1 MRIFFY
7 PVIFCVLYKQIK
19 TYLDNKRKFTDIFYS
34 INHINRKIEKI
45 ETLMHKKNV
54 YFNDKIENIIPY
66 NDLDVDENSYS
77 SEEY

>member
-7 PVIFCVLYKQIK
+7 PLIFCVLYKQIK

-34 INHINRKIEKI
+34 INHVNKKLKKI
-45 ETLMHKKNV
+45 ETLVHKKSVN
-54 YFNDKIENIIPY
+54 FNDTVEDIPY
-66 NDLDVDENSYS
+66 NNLDVDENSYS

>member
-7 PVIFCVLYKQIK
+7 PLIFCVLYKQIK

-34 INHINRKIEKI
+34 INHIN
-45 ETLMHKKNV
+45 KKLK
-54 YFNDKIENIIPY
+54 KIENLVHKKSVNFNDTVEDIPY
-66 NDLDVDENSYS
+66 NNLDVDENSYS